1 MEYNKDM
8 SSYDTFANQYDTA
21 MGESGDYFH
30 KTQIDPALYEILGN
44 PKGKTIYDIG
54 CGNGYMAR
62 YFAKKGAKVFASD
75 ASASLIEIAKNK
87 SSNLDITYSVRD
99 AIDFSGL
106 KESHFDAV
114 VMNMVTHYIKDL
126 DMLCKGIALILK
138 TNGIFA
144 YSTNH
149 FFRPMYPLSE
159 WVTGTVGKKE
169 TLFIKTTGYL
179 KQEKRIV
186 VSGWDNKTKLT
197 LYNHPL
203 NELVNTM
210 AAYGLYINR
219 IIEPESNGFAKD
231 FSKKLQHS
239 HHIPTFIIVGT
250 INCSL
255 SSVSRS

>member
-1 MEYNKDM
+1 M
-8 SSYDTFANQYDTA
+8 SSYDSFANQYDTA

-30 KTQIDPALYEILGN
+30 KTQIDPALYEIIGN
-44 PKGKTIYDIG
+44 PKGKIIYDIG

-62 YFAKKGAKVFASD
+62 YYAKRGAKVYASD
-75 ASASLIEIAKNK
+75 ASAYLIEIAKNK

-99 AIDFSGL
+99 ATDFSGFT
-106 KESHFDAV
+106 ESQIDAV
-114 VMNMVTHYIKDL
+114 VMNMVIHYIKDL
-126 DMLCKGIALILK
+126 NTLCKGIASVLK
-138 TNGIFA
+138 PKGIFA

-159 WVTGTVGKKE
+159 WVTGTVHKKE

-210 AAYGLYINR
+210 ASYGLYTHR

-231 FSKKLQHS
+231 FSTKLQNS
-239 HHIPTFIIVGT
+239 HHIPTFIIIGT
-250 INCSL
+250 RKFSTKNMT
-255 SSVSRS
+255 